1 MLKSYE
7 RELIDRGIA
16 AADSTTYQQNKIWS
30 RHTNEKAD
38 VADSLSKVIRSINKT
53 VPLSLPLRA
62 LALGCSD
69 EPQFRILEAAFKGGL
84 YLFDIDETAL
94 AVVDRRIKRQL
105 IEGVTT
111 VVGDYAT
118 SFATPR
124 DAKRTLD
131 KRLGGERFD
140 LITLHHSLYYS
151 DKSTWAP
158 LMENLYK
165 GLLAPKG
172 ALHLALMSS
181 TPRPGTTTWLY
192 NHFADRFF
200 GHRNDQDLLAFRD
213 VLAESPALS
222 DAQLASRTSE
232 VQFFVDDFE
241 QYMAVVWMIMLY
253 PHVHNYSLDQRREI
267 TTFVLENFWW
277 SKRPLVQVQDYLA
290 VYKDV
295 RGGVLV

>member
-1 MLKSYE
+1 MLKTYE
-7 RELIDRGIA
+7 KELIDRGVA
-16 AADSTTYQQNKIWS
+16 AADSTVFEQNKIWS

-38 VADSLSKVIRSINKT
+38 VAGSLTGVIRTLNKT

-94 AVVDRRIKRQL
+94 AVVDRRIKRQM
-105 IEGVTT
+105 IDGVTT

-118 SFATPR
+118 SFASPQ

-151 DKSTWAP
+151 DMAGWSP
-158 LMENLYK
+158 LIENLYR

-172 ALHLALMSS
+172 AIHMALMSA

-192 NHFADRFF
+192 NHFAEKFF

-213 VLAESPALS
+213 TLTQSPAFS

-232 VQFFVDDFE
+232 VKFFVDDFE

-253 PHVHNYSLDQRREI
+253 PDVHNFSLDQRREI
-267 TTFVLENFWW
+267 TAFVLENFWW
-277 SKRPLVQVQDYLA
+277 AKRPLVQVQDYLA

-295 RGGVLV
+295 RSGVLV